1 MTFSKN
7 YQNSYLRKLTVLLL
21 CCFFIAFVVLPLAS
35 MLINLKNVDFSAL
48 LSDEKILS
56 ASINSLTVSFTATV
70 IAIAVASLVAWCMNR
85 TAVKFKSAFNILVMI
100 PMLIPSISHAMG
112 LIILARP
119 KGIYGFWGIV
129 AGSVMYAFPVAYIM
143 ISDILKYEDSTP
155 YEAASVLGINKF
167 RRFCSIT
174 LPYLRKPMISVIFA
188 VFTLIVTDYGVPIM
202 IGGTYTTLPK
212 LMYEEVICGQNF
224 SKGSFF
230 SIIFLIPAVAAFF
243 IDFLCKNN
251 RKGAAVPHPF
261 ELQKNKVRDAFAY
274 TSLFVISALAIIPI
288 FIFSATVFTKN
299 YPIDLSFTFDHILYT
314 LRDGAATYLLNSVCI
329 ALLTSLI
336 GCFLSFIC
344 ACFTARS
351 PGISEKILHLMSIV
365 SLAIPGIV
373 LGLSWAMFFNKSFIY
388 GTLIILILVNS
399 IHFFSSPYLMIYNS
413 IGKLNPNL
421 ESTAASLGINKF
433 HLIKDVI
440 LPQTKSTVIE
450 MFSYFFVN
458 CMMTISAV
466 SFLYSIDTKPISLM
480 IPRFEAQMLY
490 EKAAF
495 VSSLILF
502 TNLLMKISVY
512 IVKKIIQKN
521 QKQTSL
527 SERNF

>member
-1 MTFSKN
+1 
-7 YQNSYLRKLTVLLL
+7 
-21 CCFFIAFVVLPLAS
+21 
-35 MLINLKNVDFSAL
+35 MLINLKNVDFSSL
-48 LSDEKILS
+48 LSDKRILS
-56 ASINSLTVSFTATV
+56 STLNSLTVSFTSTA
-70 IAIAVASLVAWCMNR
+70 IAIAIAALAAWCINR
-85 TAVKFKSAFNILVMI
+85 TAVKFKSVFKVLVVI

-155 YEAASVLGINKF
+155 YEAACVLGINKI
-167 RRFCSIT
+167 RRFFSIT
-174 LPYLRKPMISVIFA
+174 LPYLKKPMISVIFA

-212 LMYEEVICGQNF
+212 LMYEDVICGQNF

-230 SIIFLIPAVAAFF
+230 SIIFLIPAVAAFL
-243 IDFLCKNN
+243 IDFLCKNSK
-251 RKGAAVPHPF
+251 KGTSVPRPF
-261 ELQKNKVRDAFAY
+261 KIQKNKIRDSFAY
-274 TSLFVISALAIIPI
+274 ISLFIISVFTIIPI

-299 YPIDLSFTFDHILYT
+299 YPIDLSFTLDHIFYT
-314 LRDGAATYLLNSVCI
+314 LRDGAAMYLFNSVCI
-329 ALLTSLI
+329 ALLTSII
-336 GCFLSFIC
+336 GCFLSFLS
-344 ACFTARS
+344 ACFTARAQ
-351 PGISEKILHLMSIV
+351 GVAEKFLHLMSIL

-373 LGLSWAMFFNKSFIY
+373 LGLSYALFFNKSFIY

-421 ESTAASLGINKF
+421 EATAASLGINKF

-440 LPQTKSTVIE
+440 FPQTKSTIIE

-495 VSSLILF
+495 VSVLILF
-502 TNLLMKISVY
+502 SNLLMKALVY
-512 IVKKIIQKN
+512 IIKKIIIK
-521 QKQTSL
+521 KSKTITSA
-527 SERNF
+527 